1 MKAQSLEMKVSFYF
15 FDVILVTLGSIAED
29 ISKQINSFGG
39 ITGSKLPKIA
49 IEACS
54 SSIRWT

>member
-29 ISKQINSFGG
+29 IFKTDKLFWWNNGVK
-39 ITGSKLPKIA
+39 ITKNCHRSMFFVQ
-49 IEACS
+49 
-54 SSIRWT
+54 